1 MMRSVFSESSIHFD
15 VEELFLLACLVLG
28 LLDGLLFL
36 HKTAEVVIVL
46 VYLVQLKIPR
56 YLLPETNE
64 TAVRT

>member
-1 MMRSVFSESSIHFD
+1 MRSVFSESGVHFD

-28 LLDGLLFL
+28 LLDGLLLL

-46 VYLVQLKIPR
+46 VYLVQFKIPR